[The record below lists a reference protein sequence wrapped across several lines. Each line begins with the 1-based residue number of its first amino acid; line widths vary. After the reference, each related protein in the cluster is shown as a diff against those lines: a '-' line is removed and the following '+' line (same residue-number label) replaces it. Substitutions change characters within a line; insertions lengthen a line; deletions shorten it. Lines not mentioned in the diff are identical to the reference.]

1 MNPPNGSDQAPH
13 PPRVARWLLRQLL
26 PPSDRRFALADLD
39 EEYARRATTRSAQ
52 HAWTWYW
59 VQLLKSFVP
68 LFGMRLSRLPNESF
82 GADLRYA
89 FRTLR
94 KTPLTVM
101 AIVVSIGLGVGA
113 VTTVFAVASQV
124 LWAPPVG
131 LDEPTRLVSIYT
143 GADDGR
149 PYGATSYEDFRDV
162 VAASPALESAAVSAT
177 TVVTLSDAG
186 SAEAL
191 LAEEVSPNDFEV
203 MGRTLRLGRTF
214 TRAELAEE
222 GDNRVAVIGHDL
234 WRRRFTEDPGVVG
247 RTLQLDG
254 TDYTIIGVT
263 LDGAVSRRVPLEP
276 DVWFPLRRHEPA
288 IAARLADRNDRRFA
302 VLGRLV
308 AGRTQADVEAQV
320 ENAVRSLRAE
330 YALEWR
336 DSRGESRSMQV
347 VSERDSRINPRAKA
361 VVAGVTAF
369 FLGSTGLVLLIA
381 CSNVMGLMLARASRR
396 RRELAVRAALG
407 ASRWRIRVML
417 LTEGL
422 LPGVLGGALGLAV
435 AWLLT
440 GRLEGVALS
449 AAIPVRLDVGVD
461 ATVVVFAVTVSLV
474 ASLAFAA
481 IPALRAS
488 NQGTS
493 GLRAAD
499 GVVAQA
505 KSGRPRLRASMVVI
519 QCAASAALLT
529 GASLFLRALD
539 AATDVDLGVNTTRM
553 AIATKSLDRR
563 EVSAEAGLQYFTQT
577 LERIAANPEV
587 QVAHLSRGVELT
599 LLSSIVRVHGP
610 DDVHGPTDVPSNAV
624 SAGYLETMGIEVLA
638 GRGIQSQDHADA
650 PRVAVVTQAFAERF
664 WPGSDPL
671 GRSFS
676 VDPARRIGSDGQPTE
691 RRTLQVVGVAE
702 NGKYV
707 DFDDLPSPYF
717 WTSVYQDYSPTLTF
731 VVQGTSSAQE
741 AAAVLSREVLIEEG
755 ELQRVRPSPLAEH
768 VALQFVHLR
777 IASRLLGL
785 AGFFGLLLAAIG
797 VYGMVSFAAARRARE
812 MAIRL
817 AVGAGRGQVFRQISA
832 EGVRL
837 AAIGLVIG
845 FALAVPAA
853 KAMQGVLA
861 GVGPLDP
868 PSLLGG
874 AVVLLGVALIA
885 SAGPA
890 LRSMAL
896 QPMETLR
903 EE

>member
-1 MNPPNGSDQAPH
+1 MNTSDTSPN
-13 PPRVARWLLRQLL
+13 PPRVARWLFSQLL
-26 PPSDRRFALADLD
+26 PPTDRRFALADLD
-39 EEYARRATTRSAQ
+39 EEYARRSLSRSRG

-59 VQLLKSFVP
+59 LQLAKSLMP
-68 LFGMRLSRLPNESF
+68 LLGMRVSRLPNESF
-82 GADLRYA
+82 GADVRYA
-89 FRTLR
+89 LRTLS
-94 KTPLTVM
+94 KTPLTVL

-177 TVVTLSDAG
+177 TVMTLSDEG

-191 LAEEVSPNDFEV
+191 LAEEVSPNYFEV
-203 MGRTLRLGRTF
+203 MGRSLRLGRAF
-214 TRAELAEE
+214 TAAELAEE
-222 GDNRVAVIGHDL
+222 GDPKIAVIGHDL
-234 WRRRFTEDPGVVG
+234 WRRRFAEDPGVVG
-247 RTLQLDG
+247 QTLHLDG
-254 TDYTIIGVT
+254 QEYTVIGVA

-276 DVWFPLRRHEPA
+276 DVWLPLRTHDPA
-288 IAARLADRNDRRFA
+288 IAARLLDRNDRRYA
-302 VLGRLV
+302 VMGRL
-308 AGRTQADVEAQV
+308 APGRSIADADAQV
-320 ENAVRSLRAE
+320 HSAAVALRSEHA
-330 YALEWR
+330 AEWR
-336 DSRGESRSMQV
+336 DSRGELRSMQV
-347 VSERDSRINPRAKA
+347 VAERESRINPRAKG

-369 FLGSTGLVLLIA
+369 FLGATGLVLLIA

-407 ASRWRIRVML
+407 ASRWRITIML

-422 LPGVLGGALGLAV
+422 LPGLLGGALGLGV

-440 GRLEGVALS
+440 GRLAGVALS

-461 ATVVVFAVTVSLV
+461 PSVVLFAAIVSLV

-488 NQGTS
+488 NKGTA

-499 GVVAQA
+499 GVVARA

-553 AIATKSLDRR
+553 AIATKSLDRN
-563 EVSAEAGLQYFTQT
+563 EVSDEAGLQYFTQT
-577 LERIAANPEV
+577 LERIQANPEI

-610 DDVHGPTDVPSNAV
+610 DDVYGPTDVPSNAV
-624 SAGYLETMGIEVLA
+624 SAGYLETMGVEVLA
-638 GRGIQSQDHADA
+638 GRGIEAQDHGDA
-650 PRVAVVTQAFAERF
+650 PAVAVVTQAFAERY

-676 VDPARRIGSDGQPTE
+676 VDPARRIGSDGAAVE

-717 WTSVYQDYSPTLTF
+717 WTSVLQDYSPTLTF
-731 VVQGTSSAQE
+731 VAQGTRSAQE
-741 AAAVLSREVLIEEG
+741 AAAILNREIMIDRG

-777 IASRLLGL
+777 IASQLLGL

-817 AVGAGRGQVFRQISA
+817 AVGAGRGQVFRQISV

-837 AAIGLVIG
+837 AAIGLIIG
-845 FALAVPAA
+845 FALALPAA
-853 KAMQGVLA
+853 QAMQGVLV

-874 AVVLLGVALIA
+874 ALVLLGVALIA
-885 SAGPA
+885 STGPA